1 MVARL
6 ESEIRVA
13 SRNDTKLIDL
23 SLSNVSC
30 YLVHYVL
37 DRLDHKLNMKKRKA
51 LIYRHKYILTHLLRF
66 FHEKGK
72 IGLMQF
78 YDLFQKL
85 LMSAWGLF
93 QKLSLSAFPE
103 IFLVKKGQNL
113 KFVSSSNVSHLMVQ
127 LPLVVVY
134 LVSEESLVIVEMFSW
149 HIV

>member
-51 LIYRHKYILTHLLRF
+51 LMYTDINIYLLT
-66 FHEKGK
+66 
-72 IGLMQF
+72 
-78 YDLFQKL
+78 
-85 LMSAWGLF
+85 
-93 QKLSLSAFPE
+93 
-103 IFLVKKGQNL
+103 
-113 KFVSSSNVSHLMVQ
+113 
-127 LPLVVVY
+127 
-134 LVSEESLVIVEMFSW
+134 
-149 HIV
+149 